1 MSRHGIPKSWPV
13 LSTFECL
20 LIGRTRVLGELASWA
35 VQQSPYPV
43 PEKLEPA
50 LLAFHANWPHN
61 EDYTTFDRVG
71 VLEQAIAETIA
82 KVPEI
87 VAWNSRKNGRDGPA
101 FVSRYSQPDPDND
114 FIDLDALAR
123 NIAMECWHAA
133 ADEKAFNDDFDK
145 RHNKSAL
152 PQTD

>member
-1 MSRHGIPKSWPV
+1 MSRAGIPKSWPV
-13 LSTFECL
+13 LEE
-20 LIGRTRVLGELASWA
+20 IGPLTISRNRVLGELASWA

-43 PEKLEPA
+43 PEKLEIA
-50 LLAFHANWPHN
+50 LSSFNSLWPRG
-61 EDYTTFDRVG
+61 EYAQFESPTDLRFV
-71 VLEQAIAETIA
+71 VLSTMHMVE
-82 KVPEI
+82 EI
-87 VAWNSRKNGRDGPA
+87 IAWNQRKNGRDGPA
-101 FVSRYSQPDPDND
+101 FVSRYSEPHPDND